1 MLQKIGNQ
9 FDHYVESKFTLIMV
23 WQIHSWYV
31 LKGSIFY
38 GTYVFIVEMSFIV
51 TRLRRN
57 QDTAYR

>member
-9 FDHYVESKFTLIMV
+9 FGHYVESKFTLIMV

-31 LKGSIFY
+31 RNGSVFY
-38 GTYVFIVEMSFIV
+38 GTYIYIVEISFII
-51 TRLRRN
+51 TRLRRD